1 MKNQESYD
9 KDSLAGILG
18 IKPPLPGNLRYTF
31 DMPPDRIGLFGGTFD
46 PPHLG
51 HLILASEA
59 QSQLEL
65 DRLLWILTAD
75 PPHKQEQQI
84 SPVEDRLAMV
94 QLAIAD
100 NPAFELSRVEL
111 DRPGPHYTAET
122 IQIIAEQNPGADLV
136 PIIGGDSLR
145 NLPTWHEPQKLVY
158 ACHWI
163 GVMRRP
169 DDKANLDELE
179 RELPGIRSKIH
190 YVDAPLL
197 EIASRDIRDRIAQGK
212 TVRYYLPQKVYEY
225 IEGHHLYQQSQF
237 ANRQS

>member
-1 MKNQESYD
+1 MS
-9 KDSLAGILG
+9 
-18 IKPPLPGNLRYTF
+18 
-31 DMPPDRIGLFGGTFD
+31 PDRIGLFGGTFD

-65 DRLLWILTAD
+65 DRLLWILTPE
-75 PPHKQEQQI
+75 PPHKQEQRLT
-84 SPVEDRLAMV
+84 PVEDRLAMV
-94 QLAIAD
+94 NLAIED

-111 DRPGPHYTAET
+111 DRPGPHYTVDT
-122 IQIIAEQNPGADLV
+122 IKIVSEQNPGADIV

-145 NLPTWHEPQKLVY
+145 DLPTWHESQQIVY

-169 DDKANLDELE
+169 NDKSNLDELE
-179 RELPGIRSKIH
+179 RKLPGIRSKVH

-197 EIASRDIRDRIAQGK
+197 EIASHEIRSRIATGK
-212 TVRYYLPQKVYEY
+212 SVRYYLPPAVNDY
-225 IEGHHLYQQSQF
+225 IEQHHLYHSVAPRDLIREASQGNV
-237 ANRQS
+237 AEESGLSE

>member
-1 MKNQESYD
+1 MT
-9 KDSLAGILG
+9 SL
-18 IKPPLPGNLRYTF
+18 
-31 DMPPDRIGLFGGTFD
+31 RIGLFGGTFD

-59 QSQLEL
+59 QIQLDL
-65 DRLLWILTAD
+65 NRLLWILTPE
-75 PPHKQEQQI
+75 PPHKQEQLI
-84 SPVEDRLAMV
+84 TPVEDRLAMV

-100 NPAFELSRVEL
+100 NPSFELSRIEL
-111 DRPGPHYTAET
+111 DRPGPHYTLDT
-122 IQIIAEQNPGADLV
+122 INIIAEQNPGADIV

-145 NLPTWHEPQKLVY
+145 DLPKWHEPQQLVY

-169 DDKANLDELE
+169 NDETNLDELE

-197 EIASRDIRDRIAQGK
+197 EIASREIRTRIAAGRS
-212 TVRYYLPQKVYEY
+212 VRYYLSSTVYDY
-225 IEGHHLYQQSQF
+225 IEEHHLY
-237 ANRQS
+237 R